1 MQTELFDVSRPTL
14 EIPKVERHALSGWLD
29 QFRVTLRI
37 DHLLIG
43 GISAL
48 VLYVLVFSFGVE
60 KGKRYAFEELKAERA
75 RQEQTVR
82 ELADAKTPSLHTL
95 KGGPPV
101 PETRAASPAV
111 APGAVPLVTAPAA
124 GEYTIQLATYLTRR
138 QAEESASRFK
148 QKGFHG
154 FVVSKGKY
162 FLLCIEA
169 FQDLVEARARLTR
182 LKADGFVPADSFI
195 RPAKGIVSG

>member
-1 MQTELFDVSRPTL
+1 MQTELFEVSRPAIQ
-14 EIPKVERHALSGWLD
+14 IPKAGNHPVPGWLD

-60 KGKRYAFEELKAERA
+60 KGKLYAFEELKAEKA
-75 RQEQTVR
+75 RQEQEAK
-82 ELADAKTPSLHTL
+82 ELAETKTPSSSAL
-95 KGGPPV
+95 KEALPATGVPPA
-101 PETRAASPAV
+101 PASEPAV
-111 APGAVPLVTAPAA
+111 SPPAA

-138 QAEESASRFK
+138 QAEESAGRFK

-154 FVVSKGKY
+154 FVVPKGKY

-169 FQDLVEARARLTR
+169 FQDLGKARTRLAG
-182 LKADGFVPADSFI
+182 LKADGFVPPDAFI
-195 RPAKGIVSG
+195 RPAKGIVVG